1 MSGIVG
7 DALANAKQA
16 NLGANTNVFGCI
28 AVVGIMKLMAA
39 RKV

>member
-7 DALANAKQA
+7 DVLANAKQA
-16 NLGANTNVFGCI
+16 NLGANTNAFGRI
-28 AVVGIMKLMAA
+28 TVVGIKKFMAA